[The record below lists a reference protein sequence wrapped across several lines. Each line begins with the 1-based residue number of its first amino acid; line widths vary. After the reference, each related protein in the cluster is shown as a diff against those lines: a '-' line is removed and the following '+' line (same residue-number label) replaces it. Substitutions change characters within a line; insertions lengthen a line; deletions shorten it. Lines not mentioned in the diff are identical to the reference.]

1 MAKITQKERVQQ
13 LTDQM
18 NESIKNYQTDP
29 KEELKLLNYIRQFN
43 NYSVRNI
50 ALIQGQYEGAYGVES
65 YKKHKENGH
74 QVQKGE
80 KAIRI
85 LAPRIQDVFY
95 TEQNQMKFMSKATKE
110 EQQKI
115 DNKELKIE
123 RNKLVGYLT
132 VPVFDITQTNAKPDD
147 YPKLYP
153 NKPENFKFNGTE
165 NEFKIFKQAVYDYAD
180 EAGVK
185 VQKGKTNSVAK
196 GYYSPSNNHIVLRDD
211 LSEKEETK
219 VLLHELAHGKMHN
232 ANSIKEKI
240 QNNKNIS
247 TPVLEYQAEMTAY
260 VVSSTFEL
268 DSENYTQ
275 DYLANWTKKD
285 IDNQV
290 YIDSLKEV
298 KDVSNGM
305 IEQVSKRYNSLEQVQ
320 SNNLENMLENQV
332 EKSESNRVI
341 AKKLS
346 FLTDKNGENR
356 YKELEN
362 EILKPTRIS
371 IEKQGT
377 FDKSTIELNTKE
389 NEKIMAQISTQKV
402 SNDTLNNWEKGL
414 TGKQWLDENLQAEV
428 VKRNPEKTFNQ
439 PDLYNEN
446 TRRKLQDIQSINQ
459 NKEQELE
466 QSL

>member
-13 LTDQM
+13 LTEQM
-18 NESIKNYQTDP
+18 NGSIKNYQTDP
-29 KEELKLLNYIRQFN
+29 QEELKLLRYLRQFN

-50 ALIQGQYEGAYGVES
+50 ALIQDQYEGAYGVES
-65 YKKHKENGH
+65 YKKHKENGY

-85 LAPRIQDVFY
+85 LAPRFQDIFKDENNR
-95 TEQNQMKFMSKATKE
+95 EQFVSRATKK
-110 EQQKI
+110 QKEKI
-115 DNKELKIE
+115 KNSELEVTKD
-123 RNKLVGYLT
+123 KLVGYIS
-132 VPVFDITQTNAKPDD
+132 VPVFDITQTNAPEED

-153 NKPENFKFNGTE
+153 NKPENFKFNGNE
-165 NEFKIFKQAVYDYAD
+165 NEFKNFKQAIYDYAD

-185 VQKGKTNSVAK
+185 VQKGKTDSVAK
-196 GYYSPSNNHIVLRDD
+196 GYYSPNNNHIVLRDD

-268 DSENYTQ
+268 DTE
-275 DYLANWTKKD
+275 DYSQKYLSNWTEKD

-298 KDVSNGM
+298 KDVSMAM
-305 IEQVSKRYNSLEQVQ
+305 IEIVSERYQTLSLVQ
-320 SNNLENMLENQV
+320 ENDLSNAQKDS
-332 EKSESNRVI
+332 KSYQVI
-341 AKKLS
+341 AEKLS